1 VHDLK
6 NTAWTLSLLVDN
18 LRTHF
23 DRPEFREEAVR
34 SVSKSVARLN
44 DLVGRISS
52 LRHELRLSRVS
63 TDVSEMI
70 EGALKEFAG
79 MSDVSLVK
87 SLATMPAVE
96 VDKEQIQKVIT
107 NLLVNAREASQAGAE
122 IRLSSE
128 QQNGH
133 VIISVQDHGCGI
145 SPEFLKQKLFKPF
158 QTTKKKGIGIGMFQS
173 KMIVEAHGGRIEVQ
187 SQQGEGTTFRIVLP
201 LPGGKN

>member
-1 VHDLK
+1 
-6 NTAWTLSLLVDN
+6 
-18 LRTHF
+18 
-23 DRPEFREEAVR
+23 
-34 SVSKSVARLN
+34 
-44 DLVGRISS
+44 
-52 LRHELRLSRVS
+52 
-63 TDVSEMI
+63 MI

-79 MSDVSLVK
+79 MSDVTLVK
-87 SLATMPAVE
+87 SLATIPPVE

-187 SQQGEGTTFRIVLP
+187 SQQGAGTTFRIVLP